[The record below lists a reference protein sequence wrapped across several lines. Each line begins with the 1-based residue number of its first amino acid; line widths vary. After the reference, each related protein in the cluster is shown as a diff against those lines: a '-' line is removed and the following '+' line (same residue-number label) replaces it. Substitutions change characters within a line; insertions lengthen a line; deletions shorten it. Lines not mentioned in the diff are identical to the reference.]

1 MKYTKAYKM
10 DGYRIGYQTD
20 KGKLYIPLQSYKPY
34 IVVFKNG
41 KKIESTNLVN
51 LKKEL
56 S

>member
-1 MKYTKAYKM
+1 M
-10 DGYRIGYQTD
+10 DGYRIGLKTK
-20 KGKLYIPLQSYKPY
+20 KGILYIPLQSYKPY
-34 IVVFKNG
+34 IVVLTNG